1 MLLGSTPTPPLF
13 CAPPSAR
20 CTIPIVL
27 AMTVD
32 DVQAERLVGQAAA
45 AAQLTSTT
53 RTDIQAL
60 YTQALDRRAEE
71 DRERDARYTAL
82 APTLVALSQQASSSK
97 QLLGSLESFL
107 STFQSDLSTLST
119 HISALQATSHQIDSQ
134 LDATRDVELQ
144 LAAFLSD
151 VALSPRIVDLFF
163 DTDPES
169 RPELWQKA
177 VGQLERVLD
186 ATLPSATIELPG
198 RKEPVVLGEVQAVK
212 EVRAVAEACKH
223 VVAAKLRTYLT
234 APHAAIK
241 ASVTTNLQVVQT
253 SVLLRHHRPLYAF
266 LARQMPRVAIDV
278 QRSYVGAARLYF
290 ETAFRRY
297 TRSLGVIRKRWAE
310 TSTATTITEP
320 PPAGADASGNA
331 RAMANALQAS
341 MSGVSKPAAVGVR
354 AGGSTPVR
362 GGSQDSAAGDADAM
376 SVDAWLF
383 PASRLAYSRLDSGAA
398 TVLGY
403 LADDSA
409 FKACP
414 ENLFRS
420 LSLVLVDNVCSEYT
434 FIVRFFEAISD
445 DDHRLDPR
453 PAGETSGVASV
464 DSASVAEDEEEASV
478 VQLSRH
484 EQAQLHGRG
493 ASEEVF
499 RQIMEPAVTTWTTF
513 VKSLLPSSSPSVSGY
528 FGLLSMVQLNDSL
541 LALVGSRG
549 CENSLVTSAMM
560 GFKLDSYPHLKRFLD
575 DQITALTNPSQSAS
589 LWKTISMS
597 TTSTADPQIIAVR
610 YTSLFTK
617 SLWLLQN
624 DDPAILSALQRLR
637 AQLAQSLPST
647 QPVRDQ
653 AVNILISSLESALPP
668 SLASHPTAQNEFA
681 FWNNILH
688 P

>member
-1 MLLGSTPTPPLF
+1 
-13 CAPPSAR
+13 
-20 CTIPIVL
+20 
-27 AMTVD
+27 MTVD
-32 DVQAERLVGQAAA
+32 DAQAERLVGQAAA
-45 AAQLTSTT
+45 AARLTSTT
-53 RTDIQAL
+53 RTDIQSL

-71 DRERDARYTAL
+71 DGERDARYTAL

-151 VALSPRIVDLFF
+151 IALSPRIVDLFF

-169 RPELWQKA
+169 RPELWLKA

-198 RKEPVVLGEVQAVK
+198 RKEPLVLGDVQAVR
-212 EVRAVAEACKH
+212 EVRDVAEACKN

-253 SVLLRHHRPLYAF
+253 SVLLRQHRPLYGF

-297 TRSLGVIRKRWAE
+297 TRSLGVIRKRWVE
-310 TSTATTITEP
+310 TSTAATITEP
-320 PPAGADASGNA
+320 PPAGADASANA
-331 RAMANALQAS
+331 RAMSNALQAS
-341 MSGVSKPAAVGVR
+341 MSGVSKPAAVGMR
-354 AGGSTPVR
+354 AGGSTPTR
-362 GGSQDSAAGDADAM
+362 GASQDSSAGDADAM

-383 PASRLAYSRLDSGAA
+383 SASRLAYSRLDSGAA

-434 FIVRFFEAISD
+434 FIVRFFEAISSD
-445 DDHRLDPR
+445 DDRLLDPR
-453 PAGETSGVASV
+453 PAGETPGVASV
-464 DSASVAEDEEEASV
+464 DSASAVEEDEVEASV

-484 EQAQLHGRG
+484 EQAQLRGRG

-513 VKSLLPSSSPSVSGY
+513 VKSLLPSSSLTVSAY
-528 FGLLSMVQLNDSL
+528 FALLSMVQLNDAL
-541 LALVGSRG
+541 LALVSSRG
-549 CENSLVTSAMM
+549 CDNSLVTSAMM

-575 DQITALTNPSQSAS
+575 DQIAALTNPSQSAS

-617 SLWLLQN
+617 SLWILQN

-637 AQLAQSLPST
+637 AQLAQSLPT
-647 QPVRDQ
+647 TPPLRDQ
-653 AVNILISSLESALPP
+653 AINILISSLESALPP

-681 FWNNILH
+681 FWNNILR